1 MFLGKPNAQK
11 STILKHYLPPGGL
24 LQSIFK
30 RRYQEEGGELFS
42 KGCIDLPLYERNG
55 SYIICL
61 LLGNFVVCYTLS
73 CYLQITI
80 FENDVPSPLFIFA
93 YYSERAAYHNSEIMK
108 DVHYK
113 KRFTKLMPIE

>member
-24 LQSIFK
+24 LQSVFK
-30 RRYQEEGGELFS
+30 RRYQEEGRELFS
-42 KGCIDLPLYERNG
+42 RAALIYHYTNG
-55 SYIICL
+55 TDPIS
-61 LLGNFVVCYTLS
+61 FVSFYTFS

-93 YYSERAAYHNSEIMK
+93 YYGERGIS
-108 DVHYK
+108 
-113 KRFTKLMPIE
+113 LPQ